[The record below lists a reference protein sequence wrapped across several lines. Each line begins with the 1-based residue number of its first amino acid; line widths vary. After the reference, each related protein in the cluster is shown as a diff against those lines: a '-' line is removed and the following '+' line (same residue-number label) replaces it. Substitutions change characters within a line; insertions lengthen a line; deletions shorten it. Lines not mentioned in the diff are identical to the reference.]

1 MRDAC
6 GLEIT
11 TNSANCVAS
20 LDAATTAYLGFRIE
34 AGQFVNAALAAD
46 PACMF
51 ANVLK
56 GYLTMLLSNA
66 TLLDAVDR
74 RIAVAAVSAAAA
86 TKRERLHLQALKSWR
101 AGANDDAIAAW
112 EAILDEHPSD
122 LTALRLAHF
131 SCFWTTGDAHRMRA
145 SVERALSRSAPS
157 APGPGHGFILGMHAF
172 ACEEACDYARAESQ
186 GRKAVE
192 ISAGDL
198 WAVHAIAHVMEMQGR
213 QSEGWTWVESNQAA
227 TEGATNFKFHLA
239 WHRALFLL
247 EGGFLSELLRCYDE
261 SVRELGSPLVEALPD
276 LYIDVQNAAAL
287 LLRLELLEVDVGAR
301 WSELADKAERRIGDH
316 VILFTVPRW
325 LMALAAAGR
334 WARCDELLAAM
345 RDYAERGEGSEA
357 AIVSRVGV
365 AAAQC
370 VLFHRRGEF
379 ARALDALFPV
389 RQAIVRLGG
398 SHAQRD
404 VLWQLMADSAAKA
417 GRIRGIAPALGRS
430 HARAASRHTADPLPT
445 DLPELRVVARR
456 RRFSAA
462 RRVGIRRTMYATAR
476 HDRGRP
482 RVANESSR

>member
-1 MRDAC
+1 MRDAF

-11 TNSANCVAS
+11 TSSTTCVAS
-20 LDAATTAYLGFRIE
+20 LDAATTAYLGFRID
-34 AGQFVNAALAAD
+34 AGQHVNAALASD
-46 PACMF
+46 PACVL

-74 RIAVAAVSAAAA
+74 RIAAATVTAAAA

-112 EAILDEHPSD
+112 EAILDEHPGD

-131 SCFWTTGDAHRMRA
+131 SYFWTTGDAHRMRA
-145 SVERALSRSAPS
+145 SVERALARSAPS
-157 APGPGHGFILGMHAF
+157 APGHGFILGMHAF
-172 ACEEACDYARAESQ
+172 ACEEVGDYARAESQ

-192 ISAGDL
+192 ISSGDL
-198 WAVHAIAHVMEMQGR
+198 WAVHAVVHVMEMQGR
-213 QSEGWTWVESNQAA
+213 HSEGWSWVEANQTA

-247 EGGFLSELLRCYDE
+247 EGGRLSELLRCYDE
-261 SVRELGSPLVEALPD
+261 SVRVLGSPLVEAQPD

-316 VILFTVPRW
+316 VILFTVPHW
-325 LMALAAAGR
+325 MMALAAAGR

-345 RDYAERGEGSEA
+345 RDYAARGEGSEA

-365 AAAQC
+365 PAAQC

-404 VLWQLMADSAAKA
+404 VLWQLMADAAAKA
-417 GRIRGIAPALGRS
+417 GRILELRQLLAEVTRARPAG
-430 HARAASRHTADPLPT
+430 TLPT
-445 DLPELRVVARR
+445 LYRRISQSVV
-456 RRFSAA
+456 S
-462 RRVGIRRTMYATAR
+462 
-476 HDRGRP
+476 
-482 RVANESSR
+482 

>member
-1 MRDAC
+1 MRDAF

-11 TNSANCVAS
+11 TSSAACVAS

-34 AGQFVNAALAAD
+34 AGQCVNAALAAD
-46 PACMF
+46 PACVF

-66 TLLDAVDR
+66 TLFDAVDR
-74 RIAVAAVSAAAA
+74 RIAAAAVTAAAA

-131 SCFWTTGDAHRMRA
+131 SYFWTTGDAQRMRA
-145 SVERALSRSAPS
+145 SVDRALARSAPG
-157 APGPGHGFILGMHAF
+157 APGHGFILGMHAF
-172 ACEEACDYARAESQ
+172 ACEEAGDYARAESQ

-198 WAVHAIAHVMEMQGR
+198 WAVHAVAHVMEMQAR
-213 QSEGWTWVESNQAA
+213 QSEGWMWIEENQAA
-227 TEGATNFKFHLA
+227 TDGATNFKFHLA

-247 EGGFLSELLRCYDE
+247 EGGRLNELLRCYDE
-261 SVRELGSPLVEALPD
+261 SVRVLGSPLVEAQPD

-316 VILFTVPRW
+316 VVLFTVPHW
-325 LMALAAAGR
+325 MMALAAAGR

-345 RDYAERGEGSEA
+345 RDYAARGEGSEA

-365 AAAQC
+365 PAAQC
-370 VLFHRRGEF
+370 VLFHRRGEY

-389 RQAIVRLGG
+389 RQAIARLGG

-417 GRIRGIAPALGRS
+417 GRIRELRQLLAEVRRARPAG
-430 HARAASRHTADPLPT
+430 TLPT
-445 DLPELRVVARR
+445 LYRRISQSVVL
-456 RRFSAA
+456 
-462 RRVGIRRTMYATAR
+462 
-476 HDRGRP
+476 
-482 RVANESSR
+482 